1 MGMNKNK
8 KVQANEDD
16 ELFDCVEEEVIYDI
30 PSVKRNKNN
39 MTIPRSK
46 KKAKRGPYK
55 KENGPIYYYYS
66 INNKV
71 YKYTRVRKNNDYEE
85 YRCSC
90 IACKS
95 KGKYICSLK
104 KFIPEIEH
112 IAI

>member
-1 MGMNKNK
+1 MK
-8 KVQANEDD
+8 
-16 ELFDCVEEEVIYDI
+16 
-30 PSVKRNKNN
+30 
-39 MTIPRSK
+39 IPRSK
-46 KKAKRGPYK
+46 KKPKRGPYK

-90 IACKS
+90 IACKP

-112 IAI
+112 IEYEKHSYVIALLMKDKILKNQITKVDLDSDEK